1 MTLHDPTADDR
12 GPALPKPQGRPAI
25 VELGVANFE
34 REALARSSEMPVLID
49 FWATWCAPC
58 RTLTPVLEKLA
69 AEHAGRFVLAKVDI
83 DREAELAEAF
93 RVQSVPT
100 VVLLVGGRPVDA
112 FMGAQPEK
120 AVRAFLE
127 PHLGPPQASAVEQAD
142 QLVAA
147 GRDEEALKVLS
158 GWTARHPEDSAALIA
173 LARLHAERGD
183 LIAAEAVRVSIPP
196 EALDTDAGRALVALL
211 SLQAAAGDSE
221 HLAAAAAEAPGDLAA
236 LAPDVV
242 LVKPC
247 GFDLARSRAELGALS
262 AQLAGLAWPALERGA
277 VWLADGNAFF
287 NRPGPRL
294 VESLEI
300 LAACVHPAAFADLAA
315 RHAAHFERL
324 AL

>member
-12 GPALPKPQGRPAI
+12 GPAHPKSPGRATI

-34 REALARSSEMPVLID
+34 REALARSRELPVLID

-127 PHLGPPQASAVEQAD
+127 PHLGPPKASAVEQAD
-142 QLVAA
+142 QLVAE
-147 GRDEEALKVLS
+147 GRDEEALKLLS
-158 GWTARHPEDSAALIA
+158 GWTARHPEDTAALIA
-173 LARLHAERGD
+173 LARLHAELGD
-183 LIAAEAVRVSIPP
+183 LSAAEAVRVSIPP
-196 EALDTDAGRALVALL
+196 EALDSDAGRALVALL

-221 HLAAAAAEAPGDLAA
+221 GLAAAAAA
-236 LAPDVV
+236 APD
-242 LVKPC
+242 
-247 GFDLARSRAELGALS
+247 DLG
-262 AQLAGLAWPALERGA
+262 AQLAWGRALVAEGRVDEGLAVIWKVAT
-277 VWLADGNAFF
+277 
-287 NRPGPRL
+287 
-294 VESLEI
+294 
-300 LAACVHPAAFADLAA
+300 ADLAFDGGA
-315 RHAAHFERL
+315 PRKALLEVFGVLGFEDPRTIEYQRRL
-324 AL
+324 SMLLTA